1 MNRYVVAAVIALGGL
16 GGACAAQAPS
26 AMRATAATPAGF
38 LGSGALQTL
47 VDAVPPPPFEG
58 SPGAL
63 ADVAA
68 SERLRVLED
77 TDRWTLATRHAELR
91 PAIAVSHFDCVVG
104 AQLTAGAAPSLVA
117 LLDRV
122 LIDANAAA
130 ELGKARAFRPRP
142 VGVDAGRRSCQVVSA
157 AGRAS
162 ASYPSGSASVGAAY
176 GEVFARLVPDRAVEA
191 REMGRQIGISRL
203 VCAMHYPSDVEAG
216 RTLGVAVVAAEVAD
230 PAFAPAIKAA
240 RADLDRVRATGL
252 TSPACAAERLA
263 LATPLP

>member
-1 MNRYVVAAVIALGGL
+1 MKRLAVAAAVAFGGMAS
-16 GGACAAQAPS
+16 ACAAQAPS
-26 AMRATAATPAGF
+26 AMRTAAAAPAGF
-38 LGSGALQTL
+38 LSSSALQAL
-47 VDAVPPPPFEG
+47 VDAVPPPPVEG
-58 SPGAL
+58 SPEAL
-63 ADVAA
+63 ADAA
-68 SERLRVLED
+68 TSERMIVLED

-91 PAIAVSHFDCVVG
+91 PVIAASHFDCVVG
-104 AQLTAGAAPSLVA
+104 ARLTAEAAPSLVA

-142 VGVDAGRRSCQVVSA
+142 VGVDPDRRSCQVVSA

-176 GEVFARLVPDRAVEA
+176 GEVIAALAPDRAVEA

-216 RTLGVAVVAAEVAD
+216 RALGVAVVAAEAAD
-230 PAFAPAIKAA
+230 PGFAPALDAA
-240 RADLDRVRATGL
+240 RADLDRARAAGL

-263 LATPLP
+263 LAAPLP

>member
-1 MNRYVVAAVIALGGL
+1 MKRLAVVAVVALSGF
-16 GGACAAQAPS
+16 GGACVAQSPS
-26 AMRATAATPAGF
+26 AMRATAATPVGF
-38 LGSGALQTL
+38 LSSSALQTL
-47 VDAVPPPPFEG
+47 VDALPPPPIDG
-58 SPGAL
+58 SPESL

-68 SERLRVLED
+68 SDRMRVLEN

-91 PAIAVSHFDCVVG
+91 PTIAVSHFDCVLG
-104 AQLTAGAAPSLVA
+104 ARLTAEATPSLVA

-130 ELGKARAFRPRP
+130 ELGKARAFRSRP
-142 VGVDAGRRSCQVVSA
+142 VGVDAERRACQVVSA

-162 ASYPSGSASVGAAY
+162 ASYPSGSASVGVAY
-176 GEVFARLVPDRAVEA
+176 GEVIAILAPDRAVEA

-203 VCAMHYPSDVEAG
+203 VCAMHYPSDVDAG
-216 RTLGVAVVAAEVAD
+216 RALAIAVVAAEAAD
-230 PAFAPAIKAA
+230 PGFSPAMDAA
-240 RADLDRVRATGL
+240 RADLDRARAAGL